1 LAGQVQTEGRESM
14 RATQNGLSID
24 LASQSMTSRAM
35 KSISKTA
42 GIKDIAKTLG
52 ISIGTVD
59 RALHERAGVSPKTKA
74 RVLQMAEQLG
84 YKPNLAAQA
93 LKLNRR
99 IEIAVVLPKQ
109 ISHFFD
115 PLRAGIRSA
124 AEATVGLHVKL
135 NFHEYP
141 RLGQGDFE
149 LLEARLKDNCD
160 GIIFT
165 PGNPRKLDPIIHRL
179 TQQGVAMFCVSSDAP
194 GSGRIGLV
202 SAHAYTS
209 GALAAELLAHKL
221 YRKAHVATI
230 TGELTTLDHA
240 EKLRG
245 FAATLAM
252 LAPHLTLLPALES
265 HERPKEAYR
274 QTVALLEGDTKP
286 QGLYISTANS
296 IPVLKAIEEH
306 GLLGKIQVVTTDL
319 FPELVSL
326 IETGQIL
333 ATLYQR
339 PHTQGKVAFER
350 LIAYLLDDKKV
361 SPIISLAPHIIFRSN
376 LALFTDR
383 LDDIVDSAPS

>member
-1 LAGQVQTEGRESM
+1 MNS
-14 RATQNGLSID
+14 N
-24 LASQSMTSRAM
+24 
-35 KSISKTA
+35 SKTA
-42 GIKDIAKTLG
+42 GIKDIAQALG

-59 RALHERAGVSPKTKA
+59 RALHERTGVSPKTKA
-74 RVLQMAEQLG
+74 RVLQIAEQLG

-99 IEIAVVLPKQ
+99 IEIAAVLPKQ

-115 PLRAGIRSA
+115 PLRAGIRAA
-124 AEATVGLHVKL
+124 AEATVGLHVKVT
-135 NFHEYP
+135 FYEYQ
-141 RLGQGDFE
+141 RLGQGDVE
-149 LLEARLKDNCD
+149 LLEARLKDKYD

-165 PGNPRKLDPIIHRL
+165 PGNPRKLDPVIRRL
-179 TQQGVAMFCVSSDAP
+179 TAHGTAMLCVASDAP
-194 GSGRIGLV
+194 GSDRIGLV

-221 YRKAHVATI
+221 YRKTNVATI

-252 LAPHLTLLPALES
+252 IAPHLSLLPAVES

-274 QTVALLEGDTKP
+274 QTLTLLHGDSKP

-296 IPVLKAIEEH
+296 IPVLQALEEE
-306 GLLGKIQVVTTDL
+306 GMLGKIQVVTTDL
-319 FPELVSL
+319 FQELVPL
-326 IETGQIL
+326 IETGKIL

-339 PHTQGKVAFER
+339 PFTQGKVAFES
-350 LIAYLLDDKKV
+350 LITHLLEDKKT
-361 SPIISLAPHIIFRSN
+361 SPMIRLAPHIIFRSN
-376 LALFTDR
+376 LPLFTDR
-383 LDDIVDSAPS
+383 LDDLPDSG

>member
-1 LAGQVQTEGRESM
+1 MDTFVPMNSAPK
-14 RATQNGLSID
+14 
-24 LASQSMTSRAM
+24 TS
-35 KSISKTA
+35 
-42 GIKDIAKTLG
+42 GIKDIAKALG

-59 RALHERAGVSPKTKA
+59 RALHERSGVSLKTKA

-99 IEIAVVLPKQ
+99 IEIAVVLPSQ

-124 AEATVGLHVKL
+124 ADATVGMHV
-135 NFHEYP
+135 NVTFYEYP
-141 RLGQGDFE
+141 RMDQGDLE
-149 LLEARLKDNCD
+149 LLEARLKDQCD

-165 PGNPRKLDPIIHRL
+165 PGNPRRLDPIIRRL
-179 TQQGVAMFCVSSDAP
+179 ANQGTAMLCVASDAP
-194 GSGRIGLV
+194 ASARIGLV

-209 GALAAELLAHKL
+209 GAIAAELLAL
-221 YRKAHVATI
+221 RLTRKTHVATI

-252 LAPHLTLLPALES
+252 VAPHLSLLPAVES

-274 QTVALLEGDTKP
+274 QTITLLHGETKP

-296 IPVLKAIEEH
+296 IPVLKALEEE
-306 GLLGKIQVVTTDL
+306 GLLGKIQVIATDL
-319 FPELVSL
+319 FQELVPL
-326 IETGQIL
+326 IETGKVL

-339 PHTQGKVAFER
+339 PFTQGRVAFES
-350 LIAYLLDDKKV
+350 LVTYLLEDKKT
-361 SPIISLAPHIIFRSN
+361 SPMIRLAPHIIFRSN
-376 LALFTDR
+376 LPLFADR
-383 LDDIVDSAPS
+383 LNSLAEPEES

>member
-1 LAGQVQTEGRESM
+1 MWNRRNMGLALL
-14 RATQNGLSID
+14 AT
-24 LASQSMTSRAM
+24 TSDPM
-35 KSISKTA
+35 NSTPKTA
-42 GIKDIAKTLG
+42 GIKDIAKALG

-59 RALHERAGVSPKTKA
+59 RALHERTGVSLKTKA

-124 AEATVGLHVKL
+124 ADATVGMHVKVT
-135 NFHEYP
+135 FHEYP
-141 RLGQGDFE
+141 RMGQGDLE
-149 LLEARLKDNCD
+149 LLEARLKDRCD

-165 PGNPRKLDPIIHRL
+165 PGNPRKLEPVIRRL
-179 TQQGVAMFCVSSDAP
+179 TAQGTAMLCVASDAP
-194 GSGRIGLV
+194 SSARIGLV

-209 GALAAELLAHKL
+209 GALAAELLAIKL
-221 YRKAHVATI
+221 TRKTHVATI

-252 LAPHLTLLPALES
+252 LAPHLNLLPAIES

-274 QTVALLEGDTKP
+274 QTVALLHGETKP

-296 IPVLKAIEEH
+296 IPVLRALEEEA
-306 GLLGKIQVVTTDL
+306 LLGKIQVVTTDL
-319 FPELVSL
+319 FQELVPL
-326 IETGQIL
+326 IETGKIL

-339 PHTQGKVAFER
+339 PFTQGKVAFES
-350 LIAYLLDDKKV
+350 LITYLLEEKKT
-361 SPIISLAPHIIFRSN
+361 SPMIRLAPHIIFRSN
-376 LALFTDR
+376 LPLFTDR
-383 LDDIVDSAPS
+383 LDDITDSEGS

>member
-1 LAGQVQTEGRESM
+1 VRSECNHRNM
-14 RATQNGLSID
+14 DRAFLFTTFMNNTPK
-24 LASQSMTSRAM
+24 A
-35 KSISKTA
+35 A
-42 GIKDIAKTLG
+42 GIKDIARALN

-59 RALHERAGVSPKTKA
+59 RALHERTGVSLKTKA

-99 IEIAVVLPKQ
+99 IEIGVVLPKE

-115 PLRAGIRSA
+115 PLRAGIRA
-124 AEATVGLHVKL
+124 AADATVGLHVKVT
-135 NFHEYP
+135 FHEYP
-141 RLGQGDFE
+141 RLGQGDAE
-149 LLEARLKDNCD
+149 MLEARLKERFD

-179 TQQGVAMFCVSSDAP
+179 TGYGTAMLCVTSDAP
-194 GSGRIGLV
+194 GSGRIGFV

-221 YRKAHVATI
+221 TRKSHVATI

-252 LAPHLTLLPALES
+252 LAPHLSLLPAVES

-274 QTVALLEGDTKP
+274 QTLALLRGDTKP

-296 IPVLKAIEEH
+296 TPVLQALEEE
-306 GLLGKIQVVTTDL
+306 GLLGKVQVVTTDL
-319 FPELVSL
+319 FQDLVPL
-326 IETGQIL
+326 IEAGKIL

-339 PHTQGKVAFER
+339 PFTQGKVAFES
-350 LIAYLLDDKKV
+350 LITYLLEDKKT
-361 SPIISLAPHIIFRSN
+361 SPMIRLAPHIIFRSN
-376 LALFTDR
+376 LPLFTAR
-383 LDDIVDSAPS
+383 LDGLADPGRP

>member
-1 LAGQVQTEGRESM
+1 MNST
-14 RATQNGLSID
+14 
-24 LASQSMTSRAM
+24 
-35 KSISKTA
+35 SKTA
-42 GIKDIAKTLG
+42 GIKDIAKALG

-59 RALHERAGVSPKTKA
+59 RALHERSGVSLKTKA

-99 IEIAVVLPKQ
+99 LEIAVVLPKQ

-124 AEATVGLHVKL
+124 ADATVGMHV
-135 NFHEYP
+135 NVTFHEYP
-141 RLGQGDFE
+141 RMGQGDLE
-149 LLEARLKDNCD
+149 LLEDRLKDQCD

-165 PGNPRKLDPIIHRL
+165 PGNPRRLDPIIRRL
-179 TQQGVAMFCVSSDAP
+179 TSHGTAMLCVASDAP
-194 GSGRIGLV
+194 ASTRIGLV

-209 GALAAELLAHKL
+209 GAIAAELLAFRL
-221 YRKAHVATI
+221 PRKTHVATI

-252 LAPHLTLLPALES
+252 IAPQLSLLPAVES

-274 QTVALLEGDTKP
+274 QTIALLHGETKP

-296 IPVLKAIEEH
+296 IPVLKALEEE
-306 GLLGKIQVVTTDL
+306 GLLGKIQVVATDL
-319 FPELVSL
+319 FQELVPL
-326 IETGQIL
+326 IETGKVL

-339 PHTQGKVAFER
+339 PFTQGKVAFES
-350 LIAYLLDDKKV
+350 LLTYLLEDKKT
-361 SPIISLAPHIIFRSN
+361 SPMIRLAPHIIFRSN
-376 LALFTDR
+376 LPLFVDR
-383 LDDIVDSAPS
+383 LDSLAEPEES

>member
-1 LAGQVQTEGRESM
+1 MGNRRNMVLVLLA
-14 RATQNGLSID
+14 
-24 LASQSMTSRAM
+24 MTSDLM
-35 KSISKTA
+35 NSTPKTS
-42 GIKDIAKTLG
+42 GIKDIAKALG

-59 RALHERAGVSPKTKA
+59 RALHKRTGVSLKTKA

-124 AEATVGLHVKL
+124 ADATVGMHVKVT
-135 NFHEYP
+135 FHEYP
-141 RLGQGDFE
+141 RMGQGDLE
-149 LLEARLKDNCD
+149 LLEARLKDRYD

-165 PGNPRKLDPIIHRL
+165 PGNPRKLEPVIRRL
-179 TQQGVAMFCVSSDAP
+179 TAQGTAMLCVASDAP
-194 GSGRIGLV
+194 SSARIGLV

-209 GALAAELLAHKL
+209 GALAAELLAIKL
-221 YRKAHVATI
+221 ARKTHVATI

-252 LAPHLTLLPALES
+252 LAPHLNLLPAIES

-274 QTVALLEGDTKP
+274 QTVALLHGETKP

-296 IPVLKAIEEH
+296 IPVLRALEEED
-306 GLLGKIQVVTTDL
+306 LLGKIQVVTTDL
-319 FPELVSL
+319 FQELVPL
-326 IETGQIL
+326 IETGKIL

-339 PHTQGKVAFER
+339 PFTQGKVAFES
-350 LIAYLLDDKKV
+350 LITYLLEEKKT
-361 SPIISLAPHIIFRSN
+361 SPMIRLAPHIIFRSN
-376 LALFTDR
+376 LPLFTDR
-383 LDDIVDSAPS
+383 LDDITDSEGS

>member
-1 LAGQVQTEGRESM
+1 MNS
-14 RATQNGLSID
+14 N
-24 LASQSMTSRAM
+24 
-35 KSISKTA
+35 SKTS
-42 GIKDIAKTLG
+42 GIKDIAQALG

-59 RALHERAGVSPKTKA
+59 RALHERTGVSPKTKA

-115 PLRAGIRSA
+115 PLRAGIRAA
-124 AEATVGLHVKL
+124 AEATVGLHVKVT
-135 NFHEYP
+135 FYEYQ
-141 RLGQGDFE
+141 RLGQGDLE
-149 LLEARLKDNCD
+149 LLEARLKDKYD

-165 PGNPRKLDPIIHRL
+165 PGNPRKLDPVIHSL
-179 TQQGVAMFCVSSDAP
+179 TVHGTAMLCVASDAP
-194 GSGRIGLV
+194 GSDRIGLV

-221 YRKAHVATI
+221 YRKTNVATI

-252 LAPHLTLLPALES
+252 IAPHLSLLPAVES

-274 QTVALLEGDTKP
+274 QTLTLLHGDSKP

-296 IPVLKAIEEH
+296 IPVLQALEEE
-306 GLLGKIQVVTTDL
+306 GMLGKIQVVTTDL
-319 FPELVSL
+319 FQELVPL
-326 IETGQIL
+326 IETGKVL

-339 PHTQGKVAFER
+339 PFTQGKVAFES
-350 LIAYLLDDKKV
+350 LITHLLEDKKT
-361 SPIISLAPHIIFRSN
+361 SPMIRLAPHIIFRSN
-376 LALFTDR
+376 LPLFTDR
-383 LDDIVDSAPS
+383 IDDLPDSG

>member
-1 LAGQVQTEGRESM
+1 MWNRRNMGLALL
-14 RATQNGLSID
+14 AT
-24 LASQSMTSRAM
+24 TSDPM
-35 KSISKTA
+35 NSTPKTA
-42 GIKDIAKTLG
+42 GIKDIAKALG

-59 RALHERAGVSPKTKA
+59 RALHERTGVSLKTKA

-124 AEATVGLHVKL
+124 ADATVGMHVKVT
-135 NFHEYP
+135 FHEYP
-141 RLGQGDFE
+141 RMGQGDLE
-149 LLEARLKDNCD
+149 LLEARLKDRCD

-165 PGNPRKLDPIIHRL
+165 PGNPRKLEPVIRRL
-179 TQQGVAMFCVSSDAP
+179 TAQGTAMLCVASDAP
-194 GSGRIGLV
+194 SSARIGLV

-209 GALAAELLAHKL
+209 GALAAELLAIKL
-221 YRKAHVATI
+221 TRKTHVATI

-252 LAPHLTLLPALES
+252 LAPHLNLLPAIES
-265 HERPKEAYR
+265 HERPREAYR
-274 QTVALLEGDTKP
+274 QTVALLHGETKP

-296 IPVLKAIEEH
+296 IPVLRALEEEA
-306 GLLGKIQVVTTDL
+306 LLGKIQVVTTDL
-319 FPELVSL
+319 FQELVPL
-326 IETGQIL
+326 IETGKIL

-339 PHTQGKVAFER
+339 PFTQGKVAFES
-350 LIAYLLDDKKV
+350 LITYLLEEKKT
-361 SPIISLAPHIIFRSN
+361 SPMIRLAPHIIFRSN
-376 LALFTDR
+376 LPLFTDR
-383 LDDIVDSAPS
+383 LDDITDSEGS

>member
-1 LAGQVQTEGRESM
+1 MNNTP
-14 RATQNGLSID
+14 
-24 LASQSMTSRAM
+24 
-35 KSISKTA
+35 KTT
-42 GIKDIAKTLG
+42 GIKDIANELG

-59 RALHERAGVSPKTKA
+59 RALHERTGVSLKTKA

-99 IEIAVVLPKQ
+99 IEIAVILPKQ

-115 PLRAGIRSA
+115 PVRAGIRA
-124 AEATVGLHVKL
+124 AANATVGMHVKVT
-135 NFHEYP
+135 FREYP
-141 RLGQGDFE
+141 RLGQGDTE
-149 LLEARLKDNCD
+149 TLEASLKEKYD

-179 TQQGVAMFCVSSDAP
+179 TTKGTAMLCVGSDAP
-194 GSGRIGLV
+194 NSGRIGLV
-202 SAHAYTS
+202 SAHGYTS
-209 GALAAELLAHKL
+209 GALAAELLAL
-221 YRKAHVATI
+221 RLFRKTYVATI
-230 TGELTTLDHA
+230 TGELTTVDHA

-252 LAPHLTLLPALES
+252 LAPHLSLLPAVES

-274 QTVALLEGDTKP
+274 QTLALLHGQSKP

-296 IPVLKAIEEH
+296 VPVLQALEEE

-319 FPELVSL
+319 FQELVPL
-326 IETGQIL
+326 IETGKIL

-339 PHTQGKVAFER
+339 PFTQGKVAFES
-350 LIAYLLDDKKV
+350 LLTYLLEDKKA
-361 SPIISLAPHIIFRSN
+361 SPMIRLAPHIIFRSN
-376 LALFTDR
+376 LPLFTDR
-383 LDDIVDSAPS
+383 LDDITASEPA

>member
-1 LAGQVQTEGRESM
+1 MWNRRNMGLALLATTSDSM
-14 RATQNGLSID
+14 NSTP
-24 LASQSMTSRAM
+24 
-35 KSISKTA
+35 KTA
-42 GIKDIAKTLG
+42 GIKDIAKALG

-59 RALHERAGVSPKTKA
+59 RALHERTGVSLKTKA
-74 RVLQMAEQLG
+74 RVLQIAEQLG

-109 ISHFFD
+109 IYHFFD

-124 AEATVGLHVKL
+124 ADATVGMHVKVT
-135 NFHEYP
+135 FHEYP
-141 RLGQGDFE
+141 RMGQGDLE
-149 LLEARLKDNCD
+149 LLEARLKDRYD

-165 PGNPRKLDPIIHRL
+165 PGNPRKLEPVIRRL
-179 TQQGVAMFCVSSDAP
+179 TAQGTAMLCVASDAP
-194 GSGRIGLV
+194 SSTRIGLV

-209 GALAAELLAHKL
+209 GALAAELLAIKL
-221 YRKAHVATI
+221 ARKTHVATI

-252 LAPHLTLLPALES
+252 LAPHLNLLPAIES

-274 QTVALLEGDTKP
+274 QTIALLHGETQP

-296 IPVLKAIEEH
+296 IPVLRALEEED
-306 GLLGKIQVVTTDL
+306 LLGKIQVVTTDL
-319 FPELVSL
+319 FQELVPL
-326 IETGQIL
+326 IETGKIL

-339 PHTQGKVAFER
+339 PFTQGKVAFES
-350 LIAYLLDDKKV
+350 LITYLLEEKKS
-361 SPIISLAPHIIFRSN
+361 SPMIRLAPHIIFRSN
-376 LALFTDR
+376 LSLFTDR
-383 LDDIVDSAPS
+383 LDDITDSEGS